1 MSLSFSLQKKND
13 PIKKRKIA
21 VMGFDDEE
29 PDQKKSKQEIEED
42 KLAQSD
48 ALKNQGNSLAE
59 QGKSLFWVC
68 KIILKILQN
77 QKNTT
82 RP

>member
-1 MSLSFSLQKKND
+1 
-13 PIKKRKIA
+13 
-21 VMGFDDEE
+21 MGFDDEE

-59 QGKSLFWVC
+59 QGK
-68 KIILKILQN
+68 
-77 QKNTT
+77 
-82 RP
+82 RAR